1 MIREVEFVLV
11 TRVRKKPLKS
21 SYKKKRGGVVRV
33 YKAHIKLAGLQP
45 GAVRKY
51 KCGIARFFNW
61 LSVSEFSFPASLED
75 LDFVAGEFVNHLF
88 QDDLPLGWGN
98 DFVCGLKRFYPRC
111 RFSLQITSSYLRN
124 WSKSVKRTQALP
136 LTSDILVSLVTCAL
150 LRGEKFLA
158 SVLLLGFVG
167 LLRTGELVSLKR
179 SQLQFLGGGSQLHI
193 SLPDSKGAKRS
204 GLPESVVIRH
214 HLTVKFFAKAFSNHA
229 PQDFIY
235 PCTHASLGRD
245 LSRIALAI
253 GLRHP
258 NLTPYSLRRG
268 GATWLFKST
277 LNYDYVQ
284 DHGRWSQSKT
294 CRIYINQGMADLG
307 QHRLPT
313 WGVNRVHTCVKNFN
327 QVLTTFVDTGLP
339 L

>member
-1 MIREVEFVLV
+1 MLQVVGLVLV

-21 SYKKKRGGVVRV
+21 SYQKRRVGYVRV
-33 YKAHIKLAGLQP
+33 FKAHVKFAGLQP
-45 GAVRKY
+45 GTIHKY
-51 KCGIARFFNW
+51 KCGNVHFFNW
-61 LSVSEFSFPASLED
+61 IKVSELSFPSSFED
-75 LDFVAGEFVNHLF
+75 LDLIAGEFVNHFF

-150 LRGEKFLA
+150 LRGETPLA
-158 SVLLLGFVG
+158 FVLLLGFVG
-167 LLRTGELVSLKR
+167 LRVLAKLNLQRHH
-179 SQLQFLGGGSQLHI
+179 LQFFRRGIQLHI

-214 HLTVKFFAKAFSNHA
+214 QLTVKFFAKAFSNRA
-229 PQDFIY
+229 PQDLIY

-245 LSRIALAI
+245 LTRIALVI

-258 NLTPYSLRRG
+258 NLTPYSLIRR

-277 LNYDYVQ
+277 SNYDFVQ

-294 CRIYINQGMADLG
+294 CRIYINQGMAELG
-307 QHRLPT
+307 QHTLPT
-313 WGVNRVHTCVKNFN
+313 WGINRVHTCVNNFS
-327 QVLTTFVDTGLP
+327 QILTILTDSGLP